1 MDIMYQT
8 KTISDSLVS
17 EKFKELEKFVSSKKE
32 YYREGLKRFFR
43 FQLARLK
50 LSFRPIQGYNIK
62 ERHLKNY
69 VDYWAYRNLFKS
81 ESENSNADYIH
92 RYLTSTLDE
101 LYLLHDQMNKIDE
114 RLINYLKKVIND
126 KLNVFSTFK
135 PTEKLK
141 EPRFFKFHYLHIIS
155 LGFIYEKDFENVEL
169 YRNKYLALEK
179 YKFHHE
185 LKFYDVYY
193 FENLYKNATKNKKQS
208 IKSTETV
215 KK

>member
-62 ERHLKNY
+62 ERHLQNY

-81 ESENSNADYIH
+81 ESENTNADYI
-92 RYLTSTLDE
+92 
-101 LYLLHDQMNKIDE
+101 
-114 RLINYLKKVIND
+114 
-126 KLNVFSTFK
+126 FTF
-135 PTEKLK
+135 
-141 EPRFFKFHYLHIIS
+141 
-155 LGFIYEKDFENVEL
+155 
-169 YRNKYLALEK
+169 
-179 YKFHHE
+179 
-185 LKFYDVYY
+185 
-193 FENLYKNATKNKKQS
+193 
-208 IKSTETV
+208 
-215 KK
+215 